1 MKKKIEIRGFI
12 WGKLY
17 NSCTFLCAFDVKE
30 CRLRADTDEFITEEG
45 GNTVIP
51 SFGTKKDGESSDTN
65 SAPSGDVPEDI
76 QNFYSKID
84 AEDEEDDEAAAAKQK
99 TVSFEVIPHMYN
111 TSGHYYWFQSRIL
124 GFNFTWNFIHQS
136 SYYTNLLLDY
146 ALKCTL
152 KSAFDKVTKIM
163 HLVKCTMLAIKR
175 DTWLEGS

>member
-1 MKKKIEIRGFI
+1 MKKKIGIRGFI

-111 TSGHYYWFQSRIL
+111 TSGHYHWLKSRIL
-124 GFNFTWNFIHQS
+124 GFSFTWNFIHQY
-136 SYYTNLLLDY
+136 SYYTNPLLDY

-152 KSAFDKVTKIM
+152 QSAFDKVTKIM
-163 HLVKCTMLAIKR
+163 HLVKCTMLAKKR

>member
-111 TSGHYYWFQSRIL
+111 IMVMAIIIGFSLEFWVLILHEISFINPLTIQIKYW
-124 GFNFTWNFIHQS
+124 
-136 SYYTNLLLDY
+136 
-146 ALKCTL
+146 
-152 KSAFDKVTKIM
+152 IM
-163 HLVKCTMLAIKR
+163 HWNALYKVHLIR
-175 DTWLEGS
+175 WQR